1 MESGDYRMSDSLHHL
16 ARLRTWGEV
25 VTDSKNSLSEQIGE
39 VIPVGRPAKVG
50 PIRGE
55 YVPEATP
62 IVSGVHGFMSSLR
75 SSVGTEPAA
84 IQFHRSRS
92 AHSLRPQF
100 GRSTLSCLEPE
111 PGT

>member
-1 MESGDYRMSDSLHHL
+1 MQSGDYRMSDSLHHL

-55 YVPEATP
+55 YVPQAAPTAGDKLP
-62 IVSGVHGFMSSLR
+62 IKFPVCAACAVPVECTAHRICLLSLD
-75 SSVGTEPAA
+75 SLANEFT
-84 IQFHRSRS
+84 
-92 AHSLRPQF
+92 HSEEL
-100 GRSTLSCLEPE
+100 T
-111 PGT
+111 